1 VGDDGTSHGSF
12 LIIQLFSKTSMLPLL
27 AKNAEILITMNGQ
40 FRELEMNT
48 VQLGN
53 LTFANAINM
62 IFSCPLN
69 RWT

>member
-1 VGDDGTSHGSF
+1 
-12 LIIQLFSKTSMLPLL
+12 MLPLL